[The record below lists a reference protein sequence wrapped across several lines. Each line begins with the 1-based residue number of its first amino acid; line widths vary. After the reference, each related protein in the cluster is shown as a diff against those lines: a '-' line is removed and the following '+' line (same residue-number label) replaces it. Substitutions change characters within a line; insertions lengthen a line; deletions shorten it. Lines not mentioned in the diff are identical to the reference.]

1 MLVSLDGLRSKGIVL
16 GLAVAD
22 EEKMHDSSLPT
33 SPTERRHS
41 DIGVTSGPEA
51 GGGRPVP
58 TTILNCVR

>member
-1 MLVSLDGLRSKGIVL
+1 
-16 GLAVAD
+16 
-22 EEKMHDSSLPT
+22 MHDSSLPT

-58 TTILNCVR
+58 TTILTCVR